1 MRFRPATSLLLALL
15 LGTCAA
21 CSDGDDASTTLDLA
35 TLATPGPFAV
45 GERQLELVD
54 TSRPTQASGTFAGAP
69 ERTLPTRVWYPAATD
84 GSGADP
90 SSDGPFPI
98 IGWAHGFASANFE
111 GELVGRHLASHGY
124 VVVAPTF
131 PLSNGG
137 APGGGPTIADMTNQ
151 PGDLDF
157 VMDRLADGAAGAAL
171 AAAIDAGTRGIA
183 GLSLGGGTVLIG
195 AFHPRWR
202 IEDIGAAVALAPASC
217 FFGPDLYARSLPLLV
232 VAGDADM
239 LVRLDGGPLQSFENA
254 PPPATLVSLAGG
266 NHVGFI
272 GIDVPGDANSDAT
285 VGCPVIGAGGANAAA
300 GFARLAEL
308 LADGAGPGAVDG
320 STCSVGVCDQ
330 ELPQTM
336 SAERQ
341 LEITRAAALAHF
353 EAVLRGD
360 RAAARWLERGLPA
373 QAPEATVASRL

>member
-1 MRFRPATSLLLALL
+1 MRFRPATSLLLVLL
-15 LGTCAA
+15 LGACAG
-21 CSDGDDASTTLDLA
+21 CSDADDATTTLDLA
-35 TLATPGPFAV
+35 TLAAPGPFAV

-54 TSRPTQASGTFAGAP
+54 ASRPTQAAGSFAGAP
-69 ERTLPTRVWYPAATD
+69 ERTLPTRVWYPAEAAGT
-84 GSGADP
+84 GAEP
-90 SSDGPFPI
+90 SAEGPFPI

-111 GELVGRHLASHGY
+111 GEFVGRHLASHGY

-137 APGGGPTIADMTNQ
+137 APGGPTIADMTNQ

-157 VMDRLADGAAGAAL
+157 VMDRIADGAAGAAL
-171 AAAIDAGTRGIA
+171 AAAIDASTRGIA

-195 AFHPRWR
+195 AFHPKWR

-217 FFGPDLYARSLPLLV
+217 FFGADLYARSLPLLV

-239 LVRLDGGPLQSFENA
+239 LVRLDGGPLQSFENP

-285 VGCPVIGAGGANAAA
+285 VGCPVIGAGGGNAAA

-308 LADGAGPGAVDG
+308 LAEGAGPGAVDG
-320 STCSVGVCDQ
+320 STCSVGVCDE
-330 ELPQTM
+330 ELPQAM

-341 LEITRAAALAHF
+341 LTVTRAAALAHF
-353 EAVLRGD
+353 DAVLRGD
-360 RAAARWLERGLPA
+360 RAAARWLERDLDA
-373 QAPEATVASRL
+373 QAEDLSVMLRR